1 MATANKSKPALI
13 TAVTGAAAK
22 KSSTKKDAVEAV
34 AKPNPA
40 EKTVAKK
47 IAAKSPAEKVVAKK
61 VTTKKLVVEDSKPVK
76 TPAAKKAAPKKKAV
90 QVSPEHRYHMIA
102 TAAYFLAEHRGFAGG
117 YEMQDWI
124 SAEAEVDAKLK
135 S

>member
-1 MATANKSKPALI
+1 MATANKSTPAPSK
-13 TAVTGAAAK
+13 AVTGTAAK
-22 KSSTKKDAVEAV
+22 ISGTKKNAVEAV
-34 AKPNPA
+34 VKPKPA
-40 EKTVAKK
+40 EKAVTKK
-47 IAAKSPAEKVVAKK
+47 IAAKSTAEKVVAKK
-61 VTTKKLVVEDSKPVK
+61 VTTRKLVAEDEKPVK
-76 TPAAKKAAPKKKAV
+76 KPVVRKAAPKKKAV

-124 SAEAEVDAKLK
+124 SAEAEVDTKLK